1 MTGIDGMVTR
11 EQLIVRIFALKRE
24 LDGLNYNN
32 DIKRELVE
40 AKETI
45 NGLNYNNDR
54 LKHLIKGLNYTIK
67 QLKDGK

>member
-24 LDGLNYNN
+24 L
-32 DIKRELVE
+32 IE

-45 NGLNYNNDR
+45 NSLKYSNDR
-54 LKHLIKGLNYTIK
+54 LKHWVEDLNNSINK
-67 QLKDGK
+67 LKDGKENK

>member
-24 LDGLNYNN
+24 L
-32 DIKRELVE
+32 IE

-45 NGLNYNNDR
+45 NRFKL
-54 LKHLIKGLNYTIK
+54 
-67 QLKDGK
+67 

>member
-24 LDGLNYNN
+24 L
-32 DIKRELVE
+32 IE

-45 NGLNYNNDR
+45 NSLNYSNDR
-54 LKHLIKGLNYTIK
+54 LKHLIERLNNSINK
-67 QLKDGK
+67 LKDGKENK